1 MLTILLYIY
10 IYIYK
15 ICICTHLC
23 GLGGSFRGFRFR
35 CSRFSVAT
43 PLTVVH
49 HFLPP
54 LVSFCL
60 PPPAK
65 LESGGHYGRGIMEET
80 GQGRIRCHGSLSG
93 IIEIGRSHYY
103 FSKGSSVFRTTS
115 PATGPLLPRGH
126 PPEEIRR
133 AVFEVCRVCWEKTS
147 TRMVARGLC
156 G

>member
-1 MLTILLYIY
+1 M
-10 IYIYK
+10 YK
-15 ICICTHLC
+15 YVYVYVYVYVCV
-23 GLGGSFRGFRFR
+23 LGGSFRRFRFR

-80 GQGRIRCHGSLSG
+80 GRGRIRCHGSLSG

-103 FSKGSSVFRTTS
+103 FSKGSIVFRNTA
-115 PATGPLLPRGH
+115 PATGPLLPQDH

-133 AVFEVCRVCWEKTS
+133 AVFEVWRVCWEKTS
-147 TRMVARGLC
+147 TRMVARGFC

>member
-1 MLTILLYIY
+1 MDKYVY
-10 IYIYK
+10 VYVYVYV
-15 ICICTHLC
+15 CV
-23 GLGGSFRGFRFR
+23 LGGSFRRFRFR

-49 HFLPP
+49 HFLPL

-60 PPPAK
+60 SPPAK

-103 FSKGSSVFRTTS
+103 FHKGCTVFRNTA
-115 PATGPLLPRGH
+115 PATGPLLKPTKPAH
-126 PPEEIRR
+126 DP
-133 AVFEVCRVCWEKTS
+133 
-147 TRMVARGLC
+147 
-156 G
+156 